1 MKTHTAVSRRGFLA
15 LAAAARFAAAAPQS
29 KRVPLGL
36 ELYSVRNE
44 LQKDLMGTVR
54 AVAKMGYEGVEFY
67 APYFQWTPDYAK
79 EVRKLLDDLGI
90 RCYSTHNGARS
101 FTPESLPRAIELNQT
116 LGSKFI
122 VMASAGR
129 VDNLDGW
136 KTVAENLNRAAEQV
150 KPLGLGVG
158 FHNHQAEFRI
168 HPSRDREGAVLEGQR
183 PIEVIAANTR
193 KDVTLQL
200 DVGTCI
206 EAGADPVAWIGKNPG
221 RITSMHLK
229 DWSPEPDK
237 GYKVLFGE
245 GVAPWKQILDAAEK
259 TGGIQYFL
267 IEQEGSAYPALETAE
282 RCLANFRKLRAW

>member
-15 LAAAARFAAAAPQS
+15 LAATAPIAAAVPQG
-29 KRVPLGL
+29 KRVPVGL

-54 AVAKMGYEGVEFY
+54 AVAKMGYQGVEFY
-67 APYFQWTPDYAK
+67 SPYFQWTPEYAK

-101 FTPESLPRAIELNQT
+101 FTAEGLPKAIELNQT

-122 VMASAGR
+122 VMASAGK
-129 VDNLDGW
+129 VENLDGW

-158 FHNHQAEFRI
+158 FHNHQSEFKT
-168 HPSRDREGAVLEGQR
+168 LEGQR

-200 DVGTCI
+200 DVGTSI
-206 EAGADPVAWIGKNPG
+206 EAGYDPVAWVAKNPG
-221 RITSMHLK
+221 RIRSMHLK
-229 DWSPEPDK
+229 DWSPDPDK

-245 GVAPWKQILDAAEK
+245 GVAPWKKLLAAAEK
-259 TGGIQYFL
+259 TGGIQYYL
-267 IEQEGSAYPALETAE
+267 IEQEGSRYPELETAE
-282 RCLANFRKLRAW
+282 RCLANFRKLRAS

>member
-1 MKTHTAVSRRGFLA
+1 MKTQTAVSRREFLA
-15 LAAAARFAAAAPQS
+15 SAAAAPFAAAAPQG
-29 KRVPLGL
+29 KRIPLGL

-54 AVAKMGYEGVEFY
+54 AVAKMGYQGVEFY

-122 VMASAGR
+122 VMASAGK
-129 VDNLDGW
+129 VENLEGW

-158 FHNHQAEFRI
+158 FHNHQAEFRTV
-168 HPSRDREGAVLEGQR
+168 EGRR

-245 GVAPWKQILDAAEK
+245 GVAPWKELLDAAEK
-259 TGGIQYFL
+259 TGGIQYLL
-267 IEQEGSAYPALETAE
+267 IEQEGSAYPELETAE
-282 RCLANFRKLRAW
+282 RCLANFRKLRAS